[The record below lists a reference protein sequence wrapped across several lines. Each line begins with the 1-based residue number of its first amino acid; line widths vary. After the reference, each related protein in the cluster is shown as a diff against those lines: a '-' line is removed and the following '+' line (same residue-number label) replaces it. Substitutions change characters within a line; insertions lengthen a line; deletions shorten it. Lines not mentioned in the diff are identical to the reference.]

1 MRMIIRPRLTHLL
14 GILILPCIAL
24 VLLPQNAH
32 QLPQKVKREPLPAP
46 TFYLVLREGQCWS
59 YGMDV
64 RGASNL
70 PAGAIIDLGLA
81 DFHDD
86 GWTEYSEVVN
96 ATVGEDGHFAATISP
111 KRDITLPHNVIITA
125 TFGTVYHHQPQN
137 VLKAVG
143 NHGENL
149 DDLGNPQAESV
160 SGFNTI
166 LSTIA
171 RGRSCGP

>member
-1 MRMIIRPRLTHLL
+1 M
-14 GILILPCIAL
+14 LILPCIAL
-24 VLLPQNAH
+24 AWWPQDAH
-32 QLPQKVKREPLPAP
+32 EPPRKVNRVPLPAP
-46 TFYLVLREGQCWS
+46 TFYLVLREGQCRS
-59 YGMDV
+59 YGIDV
-64 RGASNL
+64 RGATNL

-86 GWTEYSEVVN
+86 GWTDYSDEVN
-96 ATVGEDGHFAATISP
+96 AIVGEDGHFAATIPP
-111 KRDITLPHNVIITA
+111 KPNLTLPHNVIITA

-137 VLKAVG
+137 VLKVVG

-149 DDLGNPQAESV
+149 DDLGNPQAETV

-166 LSTIA
+166 LETIA

>member
-1 MRMIIRPRLTHLL
+1 MNMIIRPRLTYLL
-14 GILILPCIAL
+14 GILILPCVAL
-24 VLLPQNAH
+24 VWLPRNAH

-59 YGMDV
+59 YGIDV

-86 GWTEYSEVVN
+86 GWTYYGEVVN
-96 ATVGEDGHFAATISP
+96 ATVSEDGHFAATIPP
-111 KRDITLPHNVIITA
+111 KRNITLPHNVIITA

-149 DDLGNPQAESV
+149 DDLGNPQAETV
-160 SGFNTI
+160 SGSNTI

>member
-24 VLLPQNAH
+24 VSLPQNAH

>member
-1 MRMIIRPRLTHLL
+1 MRMIIRARLTHLL

-24 VLLPQNAH
+24 VSLPQNAH

-111 KRDITLPHNVIITA
+111 KRDITLPDNVIITA